1 MTHTKVAADEIVIPS
16 PGDNDPRTSIVIT
29 IDGKV
34 VAHVFVGQF
43 STSVSKGIFTKDVE
57 LEAKEI
63 TIQCLTYDGPYGKIR
78 YTKHTRKEN
87 YELQF

>member
-1 MTHTKVAADEIVIPS
+1 MKQTADEIVIPS

-43 STSVSKGIFTKDVE
+43 STSVSKGIFTKNVE
-57 LEAKEI
+57 LEAKEV
-63 TIQCLTYDGPYGKIR
+63 TV
-78 YTKHTRKEN
+78 
-87 YELQF
+87 

>member
-1 MTHTKVAADEIVIPS
+1 MKQTADEIVIPS

-43 STSVSKGIFTKDVE
+43 STSVSKAYCTKGVE
-57 LEAKEI
+57 LEAKEVAI
-63 TIQCLTYDGPYGKIR
+63 
-78 YTKHTRKEN
+78 
-87 YELQF
+87 

>member
-1 MTHTKVAADEIVIPS
+1 MTNVSIIYIMGEYKAHHTRGKDMTQTPDEIVVPS

-43 STSVSKGIFTKDVE
+43 STSVSKAYCTKGVE
-57 LEAKEI
+57 MEAKEI
-63 TIQCLTYDGPYGKIR
+63 TI
-78 YTKHTRKEN
+78 
-87 YELQF
+87 